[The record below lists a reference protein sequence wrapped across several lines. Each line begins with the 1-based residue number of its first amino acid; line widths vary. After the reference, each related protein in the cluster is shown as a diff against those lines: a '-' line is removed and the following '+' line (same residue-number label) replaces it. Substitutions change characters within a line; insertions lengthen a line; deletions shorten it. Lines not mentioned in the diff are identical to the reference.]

1 MKLSRFLKIISVFML
16 LLAFCNISY
25 QGRTDSY
32 GGHYNR
38 SNGTYHYH
46 SGEYAGTGSYT
57 KPIEEGGE
65 PIDNSSKKE
74 QETLEEAMN
83 YVNEKYGSYYPD
95 KDNLL
100 TNSNSQEIIDTLNYK
115 LETQSIV
122 YTVLMVLGGVASFF
136 IDLYTGEREKSDKLE
151 LQE

>member
-38 SNGTYHYH
+38 SNGTYHY
-46 SGEYAGTGSYT
+46 
-57 KPIEEGGE
+57 
-65 PIDNSSKKE
+65 IDNSSKKK

-100 TNSNSQEIIDTLNYK
+100 TNSN
-115 LETQSIV
+115 
-122 YTVLMVLGGVASFF
+122 
-136 IDLYTGEREKSDKLE
+136 
-151 LQE
+151 